1 MADAEAAYFSAHK
14 AALEAAMVAA
24 VTGTMEERPDN
35 PLDGL
40 IDQLKR
46 HSVATRGPSV
56 SVEEMRTRQDKHAS
70 YTLDYG
76 PLSVLRGGLM
86 QLIGLPA
93 REVGGSVLYAMERE
107 HCGGADAELPF
118 SSQNG
123 IHGEATEN
131 CTSSQ
136 EFEFVVAPKDGVA
149 YPQIPR
155 GADAERRVAVPL
167 SSFVPKI
174 DALNEIL
181 ASRSERKVAA
191 RRSPSRVARH
201 ARATVAASP
210 TGAHRRDR
218 GASALHRPAV
228 DQVLTVPA
236 EIHGHAALDREARGA
251 LQDQRL
257 RDDVARAQ
265 LGHHEVGAALHGAQ
279 PRYTHRDARTHL
291 PYLHL
296 HASPRQTKTV
306 YRGAPGGRLPS
317 TFWEADEL
325 GLRGGVNYGT
335 VSTTYSREM
344 ALSFAHRRANH
355 APPMA
360 RPCRRVDDAWSR
372 RNRSQPSTLFE
383 LTMGLD
389 SRGCEVDEFSQ
400 YPWCR
405 CHHHHKGSSLFQ
417 KRSRCRHFR
426 PQRR

>member
-46 HSVATRGPSV
+46 HSAATRGPSV

-93 REVGGSVLYAMERE
+93 REVDGSVLYAMERE

-131 CTSSQ
+131 CTSTQ
-136 EFEFVVAPKDGVA
+136 EFEFVVAPKDGVT
-149 YPQIPR
+149 YPQLPPP
-155 GADAERRVAVPL
+155 AEQRVAVPL
-167 SSFVPKI
+167 SSFVPRI

-228 DQVLTVPA
+228 GQVLTVPA

-279 PRYTHRDARTHL
+279 LGYTHRDARTCLACTCMRRLARQKPSTAARRAADYHRR
-291 PYLHL
+291 
-296 HASPRQTKTV
+296 SGRQTSWG
-306 YRGAPGGRLPS
+306 YAAG
-317 TFWEADEL
+317 
-325 GLRGGVNYGT
+325 
-335 VSTTYSREM
+335 
-344 ALSFAHRRANH
+344 
-355 APPMA
+355 
-360 RPCRRVDDAWSR
+360 
-372 RNRSQPSTLFE
+372 
-383 LTMGLD
+383 
-389 SRGCEVDEFSQ
+389 
-400 YPWCR
+400 
-405 CHHHHKGSSLFQ
+405 
-417 KRSRCRHFR
+417 
-426 PQRR
+426 